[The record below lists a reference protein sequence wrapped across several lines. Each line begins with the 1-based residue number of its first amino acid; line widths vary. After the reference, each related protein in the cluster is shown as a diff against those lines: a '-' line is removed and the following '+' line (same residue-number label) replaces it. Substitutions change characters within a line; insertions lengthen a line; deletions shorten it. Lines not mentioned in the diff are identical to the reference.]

1 MAHKKAGGS
10 TSLGRDSASKRLG
23 VKVFG
28 SQKVVAGNIII
39 RQKGTKYLAGENVG
53 EGNDRTLYAQKDGV
67 VKFSE
72 IKKTTFS
79 GSGIKKTKVA
89 VIGEK

>member
-1 MAHKKAGGS
+1 M
-10 TSLGRDSASKRLG
+10 GRDSASKRLG

-39 RQKGTKYLAGENVG
+39 RQKGTKYLAGQNVG
-53 EGNDRTLYAQKDGV
+53 EGNDRTLYARKNGV

-72 IKKTTFS
+72 IRKTTFS
-79 GSGIKKTKVA
+79 GSGLKKTKVA
-89 VIGEK
+89 VVAKE

>member
-10 TSLGRDSASKRLG
+10 TNLGRDSLSKRLG

-53 EGNDRTLYAQKDGV
+53 IGGDYTLFALKDG
-67 VKFSE
+67 KIQFNQ
-72 IKKTTFS
+72 IRKTAFS
-79 GSGIKKTKVA
+79 GSGIKKTKVS
-89 VIGEK
+89 VVLDK